1 MRQAIDRLGMK
12 GSVTVVNNGKTLL
25 NYATGNKPDTSYLI
39 NSVQKSMTATMV
51 MCEVE
56 KGKLSLN
63 DTLSEFYPEIEGS
76 DYVKISNLLNMTSG
90 LDLQKGKKLGTKVF
104 ISDEDNLKHDIKY
117 TTFDMKSLG
126 KWHYTAINYV
136 LLCGII
142 SKIEN
147 KSYENLFR
155 ETFIK
160 PLKLQNT
167 EFLWSDEEKLLNSN
181 WVPGYIYSDVDQ
193 AYIRVPHATA
203 VKDAHNELGAGSIVM
218 SNHDLMKT
226 IKYILTGNVLSNQSR
241 SILFKGKKP
250 KFYNGGF
257 YNLSQYKVANGAGEG
272 YYTFMR
278 ATPNAKNMIIIQSN
292 HTTKGK
298 FKLYKSKVNDIM
310 SMMLSIE

>member
-1 MRQAIDRLGMK
+1 MRQVIDRMGVK
-12 GSVTVVNNGKTLL
+12 GSVTVVHNGKTWL
-25 NYATGNKPDTSYLI
+25 NYATDNKPDTSYLI

-51 MCEVE
+51 MREVE
-56 KGKLSLN
+56 KGKLKLS
-63 DTLSEFYPEIEGS
+63 DTLSEFFPEVEGS

-90 LDLQKGKKLGTKVF
+90 LNLQKGKQLGTKVF
-104 ISDEDNLKHDIKY
+104 ISDEANLKHDIKY

-167 EFLWSDEEKLLNSN
+167 EFLWSDEAKLINSN
-181 WVPGYIYSDVDQ
+181 WVPGYTYSDIDQ
-193 AYIRVPHATA
+193 AYNRVPHDNA
-203 VKDAHNELGAGSIVM
+203 VRDAHNELGAGSIVM
-218 SNHDLMKT
+218 SNHDLAKT
-226 IKYILTGNVLSNQSR
+226 IKYILTGNVLSDQSR
-241 SILFKGKKP
+241 AVLFKGKSP

-278 ATPNAKNMIIIQSN
+278 ATPDANDMIIIQSN

-298 FKLYKSKVNDIM
+298 FKLYKSEVNNIM
-310 SMMLSIE
+310 SMMLSM